1 MAKNHPYLTDEE
13 MQQYRDE
20 MKNYAI
26 SIGVNA
32 AVYEHI
38 INVIVREDN
47 DILGHRTPKGWID
60 RSLWM
65 YQPQTIFEIK

>member
-1 MAKNHPYLTDEE
+1 MAKNHPYLTNEE
-13 MQQYRDE
+13 MQQYRDQ

-47 DILGHRTPKGWID
+47 DI
-60 RSLWM
+60 
-65 YQPQTIFEIK
+65 